1 MHTMTDY
8 TEGLVIGHN
17 PLQSDSSMSDI
28 YYIVNLPS
36 FLPAV
41 MTSSS
46 SSVDVV
52 MSCHVREAS
61 LLSS

>member
-1 MHTMTDY
+1 M
-8 TEGLVIGHN
+8 E
-17 PLQSDSSMSDI
+17 SDGS
-28 YYIVNLPS
+28 YVVNLPS

-46 SSVDVV
+46 SSSVGVV
-52 MSCHVREAS
+52 MSCHVSEAS

>member
-1 MHTMTDY
+1 MMVMMMMMMMYFTFWAIESNGSY
-8 TEGLVIGHN
+8 V
-17 PLQSDSSMSDI
+17 
-28 YYIVNLPS
+28 VNRPS

-46 SSVDVV
+46 SSVGVV
-52 MSCHVREAS
+52 MSCHVSEAS